1 VTLSNRNPAMGGK
14 QDAGGAMRYRVNGN
28 QESGQDNTAGS
39 LRQSRSLAIVLMVST
54 ALCTVAFVPT
64 PSFAQAAEKTGRVS
78 YDIAPQPLSQAL
90 VQFSKVTG
98 VQLFFSADLARGISS
113 KGAQGSLTRTEA
125 LQKILAGSGL
135 IYHFTNASTVTISK
149 PTGTATGS
157 GAADGA
163 TALAPIV
170 VQAGK
175 ENGFISTN
183 GSVASKT
190 DIPLLETPQSV
201 QVVTKAQLEVQKP
214 QTVRQAIAYSAG
226 ITTPDSPDNRL
237 DNFLI
242 RGFQVDQYYNGLKLQ
257 QGTWSAPKVDPFFL
271 DSIEVLQGPSSVL
284 YGQGSPGGI
293 LNLVG
298 KKPTDEPLHEIQLQ
312 SGSYNRAQAAFDFS
326 GPVNDDGT
334 LLYRLT
340 GLGRTTGTQVEN
352 QREERIEI
360 APAVTIKP
368 DEDTKLTILGDYLND
383 PKGGFWSRLPTTGTL
398 VPTSLGTYFPTDL
411 FTGDKDFDHMRRQQ
425 ESIGYEFEHRFDDV
439 WTVRQNLRFQH
450 MSVDYAELQ
459 PASLAANGHTLN
471 RTAYTAQEQLN
482 TLGIDN
488 QAEADFDTG
497 AVAHKALFG
506 LDYQYKNWNNFTRY
520 GAGPSLDLDNPDY
533 TQPVTTPPVFQN
545 AKQRQSQFGL
555 YAQDQLKFDK
565 WALLLSARQDWAAT
579 DSNNYLNGTSTSQ
592 NDHAFTWRAGLTYLF
607 DNGFAPYVSYATS
620 FSPTIGVGPTGDP
633 FKPTT
638 GKQYE
643 VGFKYQPTGFDSF
656 ITASL
661 YDLTQQNYV
670 TQTLTAP
677 VVQTQVGEI
686 RSRGA
691 QVSAV
696 ASLTD
701 ELNVTASYAYLD
713 NEILKASDGTAG
725 NRIANLPANTA
736 SLWADYKFQDGA
748 VDGLGLGFGARY
760 IGSRYTTNANT
771 AKIPDH
777 IVFDAALNYDLGKLS
792 NEMRGATFAL
802 NVSNLF
808 DKKFVSDCTAIGCV
822 YGMRRTVF
830 ATLGY
835 KW

>member
-1 VTLSNRNPAMGGK
+1 M
-14 QDAGGAMRYRVNGN
+14 QYRGNGN
-28 QESGQDNTAGS
+28 RESRRVETGGN
-39 LRQSRSLAIVLMVST
+39 LRRHRSPAIALLVAT
-54 ALCTVAFVPT
+54 ALGTVALAPAPV
-64 PSFAQAAEKTGRVS
+64 FAQAAEKTGRVS

-98 VQLFFSADLARGISS
+98 VQLFFNADLARGLSS
-113 KGAQGSLTRTEA
+113 KGARGALTRAEA
-125 LQKILAGSGL
+125 LERILAGSGL
-135 IYHFTNASTVTISK
+135 VYHFTNPTTVTISN
-149 PTGTATGS
+149 PAGPSGGS
-157 GAADGA
+157 AAADGA

-175 ENGFISTN
+175 QNGFVSTD
-183 GSVASKT
+183 GSVASKSN
-190 DIPLLETPQSV
+190 IPLLETPQSV
-201 QVVTKAQLEVQKP
+201 QVVTAAQLEVQKP
-214 QTVRQAIAYSAG
+214 QTVRQAIAYSSG
-226 ITTPDSPDNRL
+226 VTTPDSPDNRL
-237 DNFLI
+237 DNFI
-242 RGFQVDQYYNGLKLQ
+242 VRGFEVDQYYNGLKLQ
-257 QGTWSAPKVDPFFL
+257 QGTWSTPKVDPFFL
-271 DSIEVLQGPSSVL
+271 DSIEVLQGPASVL

-312 SGSYNRAQAAFDFS
+312 TGSYNRAQAAFDFS

-352 QREERIEI
+352 QREQRVEI

-383 PKGGFWSRLPTTGTL
+383 PKGGFWSRLPATGTL
-398 VPTSLGTYFPTDL
+398 VPTSRGTYFPTGL

-425 ESIGYEFEHRFDDV
+425 QSIGYELEHRFDDV

-459 PASLAANGHTLN
+459 AASLAADGHTLS
-471 RTAYTAQEQLN
+471 RSAYTAQEQIN
-482 TLGIDN
+482 TLAIDN

-497 AVAHKALFG
+497 AVSHKALFG

-520 GAGPSLDLDNPDY
+520 GLGPSLDLDNPDY
-533 TQPVTTPPVFQN
+533 TQAVTTPPVFQS
-545 AKQRQSQFGL
+545 ARQRQSQVGL
-555 YAQDQLKFDK
+555 YAQDQFKLDN
-565 WALLLSARQDWAAT
+565 WALLLSARQDWATT
-579 DSNNYLNGTSTSQ
+579 DSTNYLTGVDTDQ

-620 FSPTIGVGPTGDP
+620 FSPTVGVSSSGDP

-643 VGFKYQPTGFDSF
+643 IGFKYQPTGFDSF

-661 YDLTQQNYV
+661 YDLRQQNYL
-670 TQTLTAP
+670 TSTLTTP

-691 QVSAV
+691 QISAV

-736 SLWADYKFQDGA
+736 SLWADYKFQDGVA
-748 VDGLGLGFGARY
+748 DGLGLGLGVRY
-760 IGSRYTTNANT
+760 IGSRYVTNANT

-777 IVFDAALNYDLGKLS
+777 VVFDAALNYDLGKIS

-808 DKKFVSDCTAIGCV
+808 DKHFISDCTAAGCV

>member
-1 VTLSNRNPAMGGK
+1 MQDRENRNQESRHG
-14 QDAGGAMRYRVNGN
+14 DAGGNPM
-28 QESGQDNTAGS
+28 
-39 LRQSRSLAIVLMVST
+39 QSRSLAIGLLVTT
-54 ALCTVAFVPT
+54 ALGIIASSPAPV
-64 PSFAQAAEKTGRVS
+64 FAQAAEKTGRVS

-90 VQFSKVTG
+90 VQFSRVTG
-98 VQLFFSADLARGISS
+98 VQLFFNADLARGISS
-113 KGAQGSLTRTEA
+113 KGASGPLTRAEA
-125 LQKILAGSGL
+125 LERILGGSGL
-135 IYHFTNASTVTISK
+135 IYRFTNPTTVTISNS
-149 PTGTATGS
+149 ARAAAGS
-157 GAADGA
+157 AAADGA

-175 ENGFISTN
+175 QSGFISTD

-201 QVVTKAQLEVQKP
+201 QVVTAAQLDVQKP
-214 QTVRQAIAYSAG
+214 QTVRQAVAYSSG
-226 ITTPDSPDNRL
+226 VTTPDSPDNRL
-237 DNFLI
+237 DNLI
-242 RGFQVDQYYNGLKLQ
+242 VRGFQVDQYYNGLKLQ
-257 QGTWSAPKVDPFFL
+257 QGTWSTPKVDPFFL

-293 LNLVG
+293 VNLVG

-352 QREERIEI
+352 QREERVEI

-398 VPTSLGTYFPTDL
+398 VPTSRGTSFPTDQ

-425 ESIGYEFEHRFDDV
+425 QSIGYEFEHRFDDV

-459 PASLAANGHTLN
+459 AASLAADGHTL
-471 RTAYTAQEQLN
+471 RRSAYTAQEQLN
-482 TLGIDN
+482 TLAIDN

-497 AVAHKALFG
+497 AVSHKALFG

-520 GAGPSLDLDNPDY
+520 GTGPSLDLDDPDY
-533 TQPVTTPPVFQN
+533 IQAVATPPVFQS

-555 YAQDQLKFDK
+555 YAQDQLKFDQ

-579 DSNNYLNGTSTSQ
+579 DSNNYLTGVDTNQ

-620 FSPTIGVGPTGDP
+620 FSPTVGVSSSGDP
-633 FKPTT
+633 FNPTT

-643 VGFKYQPTGFDSF
+643 VGFKYQPTGYDSF

-661 YDLTQQNYV
+661 YDLRQQNYL
-670 TQTLTAP
+670 TSTLTTP

-686 RSRGA
+686 RSRGG
-691 QVSAV
+691 QISAL
-696 ASLTD
+696 ASITD
-701 ELNVTASYAYLD
+701 EFNVTASYAYLD

-725 NRIANLPANTA
+725 NRVANLPANTA
-736 SLWADYKFQDGA
+736 SLWADYKFQDGVA
-748 VDGLGLGFGARY
+748 DGLGLGLGVRY
-760 IGSRYTTNANT
+760 IGSRYVTNANT

-777 IVFDAALNYDLGKLS
+777 VVFDAALNYDLGKIS

-808 DKKFVSDCTAIGCV
+808 DKHFISDCTAAGCV

>member
-1 VTLSNRNPAMGGK
+1 M
-14 QDAGGAMRYRVNGN
+14 QYRKNDNQISRQKERSGN
-28 QESGQDNTAGS
+28 
-39 LRQSRSLAIVLMVST
+39 LRREPSLAFALLVT
-54 ALCTVAFVPT
+54 AALGTIIAAPA
-64 PSFAQAAEKTGRVS
+64 PAFAQAAEKSGRVA
-78 YDIAPQPLSQAL
+78 YNIPPQPLSQAL

-98 VQLFFSADLARGISS
+98 IQLFFSADVARGISS
-113 KGAQGSLTRTEA
+113 QGARGPLTRAEA
-125 LQKILAGSGL
+125 LEKILTGSGL
-135 IYHFTNASTVTISK
+135 TYHFTNATTVTISN
-149 PTGTATGS
+149 PSAAAAGSSAT
-157 GAADGA
+157 DGA

-175 ENGFISTN
+175 QNGFVSTD
-183 GSVASKT
+183 GYVASKSG
-190 DIPLLETPQSV
+190 IPLLESPQSV

-214 QTVRQAIAYSAG
+214 QTVRQAVAYSAG
-226 ITTPDSPDNRL
+226 VTTPDSPDNRL
-237 DNFLI
+237 DNFLV
-242 RGFQVDQYYNGLKLQ
+242 RGFQIDQYYNGLKLQ
-257 QGTWSAPKVDPFFL
+257 QGTWAVPKVDPFFL
-271 DSIEVLQGPSSVL
+271 DSIEVLQGPASVL
-284 YGQGSPGGI
+284 YGQGSPGGL
-293 LNLVG
+293 LNMVG

-326 GPVNDDGT
+326 GPLNDDGT

-352 QREERIEI
+352 QREERVEI

-368 DEDTKLTILGDYLND
+368 DEDTQLTILGDYLND
-383 PKGGFWSRLPTTGTL
+383 PRGGFWSRLPTTGTL
-398 VPTSLGTYFPTDL
+398 FPTRRGAYFPMDL

-425 ESIGYEFEHRFDDV
+425 QSIGYEFEHRFDDV
-439 WTVRQNLRFQH
+439 WTVRQHVRFQH

-459 PASLAANGHTLN
+459 AAALAADGHTLA
-471 RTAYTAQEQLN
+471 RSAYTAQEQLN
-482 TLGIDN
+482 TLAIDN

-497 AVAHKALFG
+497 PISHKAILG
-506 LDYQYKNWNNFTRY
+506 LDYQYKNWNNLTRF

-533 TQPVTTPPVFQN
+533 TQPVTLPPIFQN
-545 AKQRQSQFGL
+545 ANQKQWQLGL
-555 YAQDQLKFDK
+555 YAQDQLKFDN

-579 DSNNYLNGTSTSQ
+579 DSDNYLRNVTTDQ

-607 DNGFAPYVSYATS
+607 ENGFAPYVSYATS
-620 FSPTIGVGPTGDP
+620 FNPTIGVSSSGDP

-638 GKQYE
+638 GDQYE
-643 VGFKYQPTGFDSF
+643 IGFKYQPTGYDSF

-661 YDLTQQNYV
+661 YDLTQQNYL
-670 TQTLTAP
+670 TNTLTVP
-677 VVQTQVGEI
+677 VVQTQVGEV

-696 ASLTD
+696 ASIND
-701 ELNVTASYAYLD
+701 ELDVTASYAYLN

-725 NRIANLPANTA
+725 NRVANLPANTA
-736 SLWADYKFQDGA
+736 SLWADYKFQDGT
-748 VDGLGLGFGARY
+748 VDGLGLGFGVRY

-777 IVFDAALNYDLGKLS
+777 VVFDAALNYDLGKLS

-808 DKKFVSDCTAIGCV
+808 DKHFISDCTAAGCV

>member
-1 VTLSNRNPAMGGK
+1 M
-14 QDAGGAMRYRVNGN
+14 QYRGNGN
-28 QESGQDNTAGS
+28 RKSRRVETGGN
-39 LRQSRSLAIVLMVST
+39 LRRHRSLAIALLVAT
-54 ALCTVAFVPT
+54 ALGTVALAPAPV
-64 PSFAQAAEKTGRVS
+64 FAQAAEKTGRVS

-98 VQLFFSADLARGISS
+98 VQLFFNADLARGLSS
-113 KGAQGSLTRTEA
+113 KGARGALTRAEA
-125 LQKILAGSGL
+125 LERILTGSGL
-135 IYHFTNASTVTISK
+135 VYHFTNPATVTISN
-149 PTGTATGS
+149 PAGASGGS
-157 GAADGA
+157 AAADGA

-175 ENGFISTN
+175 QNGFVSTD
-183 GSVASKT
+183 GSVASKSN
-190 DIPLLETPQSV
+190 IPLLETPQSV
-201 QVVTKAQLEVQKP
+201 QVVTAAQLEVQKP
-214 QTVRQAIAYSAG
+214 QTVRQAIAYSSG
-226 ITTPDSPDNRL
+226 VTTPDSPDNRL
-237 DNFLI
+237 DNFI
-242 RGFQVDQYYNGLKLQ
+242 VRGFEVDQYYNGLKLQ
-257 QGTWSAPKVDPFFL
+257 QGTWSTPKVDPFFL
-271 DSIEVLQGPSSVL
+271 DSIEVLQGPASVL

-312 SGSYNRAQAAFDFS
+312 TGSYNRAQAAFDFS

-352 QREERIEI
+352 QREQRVEI

-383 PKGGFWSRLPTTGTL
+383 PKGGFWSRLPATGTL
-398 VPTSLGTYFPTDL
+398 VPTSRGTYFPTNL

-425 ESIGYEFEHRFDDV
+425 QSIGYEFEHRFDDV

-459 PASLAANGHTLN
+459 AASLAADGHTLS
-471 RTAYTAQEQLN
+471 RSAYTAQEQIN
-482 TLGIDN
+482 TLAIDN

-497 AVAHKALFG
+497 AVSHKALFG

-520 GAGPSLDLDNPDY
+520 GLGPSLDLDNPDY
-533 TQPVTTPPVFQN
+533 TQAVTTPPVFQS
-545 AKQRQSQFGL
+545 ARQRQSQVGL
-555 YAQDQLKFDK
+555 YAQDQFKLDN
-565 WALLLSARQDWAAT
+565 WALLLSARQDWATT
-579 DSNNYLNGTSTSQ
+579 DSTNFLTGVDTDQ

-620 FSPTIGVGPTGDP
+620 FSPTVGVSSSGDP

-643 VGFKYQPTGFDSF
+643 IGFKYQPTGFDSF

-661 YDLTQQNYV
+661 YDLRQQNYL
-670 TQTLTAP
+670 TSTLTTP

-691 QVSAV
+691 QISAV

-736 SLWADYKFQDGA
+736 SLWADYKFQDGVA
-748 VDGLGLGFGARY
+748 DGLGLGLGVRY
-760 IGSRYTTNANT
+760 IGSRYVTNANT

-777 IVFDAALNYDLGKLS
+777 VVFDAALNYDLGKIS

-808 DKKFVSDCTAIGCV
+808 DKHFISDCTAAGCV

>member
-1 VTLSNRNPAMGGK
+1 
-14 QDAGGAMRYRVNGN
+14 MRYRVNASHVSQQVNTNGN
-28 QESGQDNTAGS
+28 
-39 LRQSRSLAIVLMVST
+39 SRYGRPLAFALMVT
-54 ALCTVAFVPT
+54 TGLGTMAFATT
-64 PSFAQAAEKTGRVS
+64 PILAQTAEKTSRVA
-78 YDIAPQPLSQAL
+78 YDISPQPLSQAL
-90 VQFSKVTG
+90 VQFSRVAG
-98 VQLFFSADLARGISS
+98 VQLFFNADLARGVSS
-113 KGAQGSLTRTEA
+113 KGAKGPLTKTEA
-125 LQKILAGSGL
+125 LDRILAGSGL
-135 IYHFTNASTVTISK
+135 IYRFTNATTVTISN
-149 PTGTATGS
+149 PSDAATGS
-157 GAADGA
+157 VAADGA

-175 ENGFISTN
+175 ENGFVSTDGN
-183 GSVASKT
+183 VASKS

-201 QVVTKAQLEVQKP
+201 QVVTRAQLDVQKP

-237 DNFLI
+237 DNFLV

-257 QGTWSAPKVDPFFL
+257 QGTWSTPKVDPFFL
-271 DSIEVLQGPSSVL
+271 DSVEVLQGPASVL

-352 QREERIEI
+352 QREERVEI

-368 DEDTKLTILGDYLND
+368 DEGTKVTILGDYLND
-383 PKGGFWSRLPTTGTL
+383 PRGGFWSRLPTAGTL
-398 VPTSLGTYFPTDL
+398 VPTSRGTYFPTDL
-411 FTGDKDFDHMRRQQ
+411 FTGDKGFDHMRRQQ
-425 ESIGYEFEHRFDDV
+425 ESIGYEFEHQFDDI
-439 WTVRQNLRFQH
+439 WTIRQNLRFQH

-459 PASLAANGHTLN
+459 PASLAADGHTLN
-471 RTAYTAQEQLN
+471 RSAYTAQEQLN
-482 TLGIDN
+482 TLAIDN

-497 AVAHKALFG
+497 ALAHKALFG

-520 GAGPSLDLDNPDY
+520 GAGPSLDLNDPDY
-533 TQPVTTPPVFQN
+533 TQPVTTPPVFQS
-545 AKQRQSQFGL
+545 AKQRQSQVGL
-555 YAQDQLKFDK
+555 YAQDQLKFDQ
-565 WALLLSARQDWAAT
+565 WALLLSGRQDWTST
-579 DSNNYLNGTSTSQ
+579 DSDNYMTGASTNQ
-592 NDHAFTWRAGLTYLF
+592 DDHAFTWRAGLTYLF
-607 DNGFAPYVSYATS
+607 DNGFAPYVSYSTS
-620 FSPTIGVGPTGDP
+620 FSPTIGVGPTGAP

-661 YDLTQQNYV
+661 YDLRQRNYV
-670 TQTLTAP
+670 TQTLTVP

-696 ASLTD
+696 ASITD

-725 NRIANLPANTA
+725 NRVANLPANTA
-736 SLWADYKFQDGA
+736 SLWADYKFQDGFA
-748 VDGLGLGFGARY
+748 EGLGLGIGARY

-777 IVFDAALNYDLGKLS
+777 TVFDAALNYDLGKVS
-792 NEMRGATFAL
+792 KEMHGATFAL

-808 DKKFVSDCTAIGCV
+808 DKKFISDCTAAGCV
-822 YGMRRTVF
+822 YGMRRTIF

>member
-1 VTLSNRNPAMGGK
+1 
-14 QDAGGAMRYRVNGN
+14 MRYRVNAN
-28 QESGQDNTAGS
+28 QVS
-39 LRQSRSLAIVLMVST
+39 RQVNANGDRRHGRSLAFALMVAT
-54 ALCTVAFVPT
+54 ALGTMAFATT
-64 PSFAQAAEKTGRVS
+64 PVLAQTAEKTGRVA
-78 YDIAPQPLSQAL
+78 YDIPQQPLSQAL

-98 VQLFFSADLARGISS
+98 VQLFFNADLARGVKSR
-113 KGAQGSLTRTEA
+113 GAKGSLTKTEA
-125 LQKILAGSGL
+125 LDRILAGSGL
-135 IYHFTNASTVTISK
+135 IYRFTNATTVTISN
-149 PTGTATGS
+149 PAGAATGS
-157 GAADGA
+157 AAADGA

-175 ENGFISTN
+175 ENGFVSTDGN
-183 GSVASKT
+183 VASKSG
-190 DIPLLETPQSV
+190 IPLLETPQSV

-226 ITTPDSPDNRL
+226 VTTPDSPDNRL
-237 DNFLI
+237 DNFLV

-257 QGTWSAPKVDPFFL
+257 QGTWSTPKVDPFFL
-271 DSIEVLQGPSSVL
+271 DNIEVLQGPASVL

-352 QREERIEI
+352 QREERVEI

-368 DEDTKLTILGDYLND
+368 DEGTKLTILGDYLND
-383 PKGGFWSRLPTTGTL
+383 PKGGFWSRLPTAGTL
-398 VPTSLGTYFPTDL
+398 VPTSRGTYFPTDL

-425 ESIGYEFEHRFDDV
+425 QSIGYEFEHQFDDI

-459 PASLAANGHTLN
+459 PASLAADGHTLN
-471 RTAYTAQEQLN
+471 RSAYTAQEQLN
-482 TLGIDN
+482 TLAIDN

-520 GAGPSLDLDNPDY
+520 GAGPSLDLNDPDY
-533 TQPVTTPPVFQN
+533 TQPVTTPPVFQS
-545 AKQRQSQFGL
+545 AKQRQSQVGL
-555 YAQDQLKFDK
+555 YTQDQLKFDQ
-565 WALLLSARQDWAAT
+565 WALLLSARQDWAST
-579 DSNNYLNGTSTSQ
+579 DSDNYLTGASTNQ
-592 NDHAFTWRAGLTYLF
+592 DDHAFTWRAGLTYLF

-661 YDLTQQNYV
+661 YDLRQQNYV
-670 TQTLTAP
+670 TQTLTVP

-686 RSRGA
+686 RSKGA

-725 NRIANLPANTA
+725 NRVANLPANTA
-736 SLWADYKFQDGA
+736 SLWADYKFQDGVA
-748 VDGLGLGFGARY
+748 DGLGLGLGARY
-760 IGSRYTTNANT
+760 IGSRYTTNADT

-792 NEMRGATFAL
+792 NEMHGATFAL

-808 DKKFVSDCTAIGCV
+808 DKHFISDCTAAGCV
-822 YGMRRTVF
+822 YGMRRTIF